1 MKIALAA
8 DHAGYPL
15 KQHLVEVLR
24 KQGHEVLDLGVDTPD
39 VPADYPDT
47 AAVVAEAVLNGEVE
61 RGIVVCGSGI
71 GACIAANKFP
81 GIYASIAHDTYSAA
95 QGVEHDR
102 MNVLCLGARVIGQT
116 LAETI
121 VWAFLHAEP
130 STEER
135 HKRRFGKLQAIE
147 KHFTE

>member
-1 MKIALAA
+1 MKLVIAG

-15 KQHLVEVLR
+15 KHHLVDYLK
-24 KQGHEVLDLGVDTPD
+24 KQGHEVLDLGVDTD
-39 VPADYPDT
+39 QVPADYPDSA
-47 AAVVAEAVLNGEVE
+47 AAVAEVVLRGQAE

-81 GIYASIAHDTYSAA
+81 GIYASIAHDVYSAA

-102 MNVLCLGARVIGQT
+102 MNVLCLGSRIIGT
-116 LAETI
+116 TTAETI
-121 VWAFLHAEP
+121 VNAFIAATP

-135 HKRRFGKLQAIE
+135 HARRFAKVLAIE
-147 KHFTE
+147 QQHSE